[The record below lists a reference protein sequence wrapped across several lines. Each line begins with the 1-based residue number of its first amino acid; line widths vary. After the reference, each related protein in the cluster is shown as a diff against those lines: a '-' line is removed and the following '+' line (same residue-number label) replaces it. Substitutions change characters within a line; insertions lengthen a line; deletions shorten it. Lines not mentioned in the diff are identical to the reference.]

1 MKAVAAV
8 TIDQQHN
15 GCLNRGK
22 VATSLSQLV
31 AQMCTPPRLKNA
43 VYPFKYEMTQASI
56 MVIFQRCYIIA
67 PARKKMIPSKKEKA
81 KKTISAE

>member
-1 MKAVAAV
+1 MNVVTGA

-15 GCLNRGK
+15 RCLNRGK

-31 AQMCTPPRLKNA
+31 AQMCTPRRLKNA

-67 PARKKMIPSKKEKA
+67 PGGKNDTGPSKKEKA
-81 KKTISAE
+81 